1 MTASEPLWPAAVSE
15 RAAVLVHGPAR
26 SARVLGTFPT
36 ALYLQVGGH
45 ARVLPV
51 VTPDGLRLPTALAV
65 ATSLPTVGWG
75 VQPGDDVVVGGG
87 DVLLPGVTIR
97 AVRTWHPHRVPTA
110 SVATF
115 SGAPLATLALPWRA
129 ASRVLTEGLLSGD
142 ERSLPPRVQEL
153 VGRGPGL
160 TPSGDDVLCGVMLAL
175 RLHPRGSEVLL
186 GRLWRA
192 VRPLLA
198 TTTSLSAAL
207 LTEAARGYAVAPVV
221 RLTEALAGADRVA
234 RTGSAPLTSGTDPVG
249 SGVDEVPAAIR
260 AVLSIGHSSGAD
272 LLGGLAGCLD
282 ALDALG
288 AAGSREA
295 AGALPP
301 ADTADLL
308 CVPDLLVHSGRPAMT
323 PRSLQ

>member
-1 MTASEPLWPAAVSE
+1 MP
-15 RAAVLVHGPAR
+15 R
-26 SARVLGTFPT
+26 
-36 ALYLQVGGH
+36 
-45 ARVLPV
+45 
-51 VTPDGLRLPTALAV
+51 
-65 ATSLPTVGWG
+65 VGWG

-97 AVRTWHPHRVPTA
+97 AVRTWHPRRVPTA

-115 SGAPLATLALPWRA
+115 LGAPLAPLALPWRA
-129 ASRVLTEGLLSGD
+129 ASRVLTQGLTGD
-142 ERSLPPRVQEL
+142 ERSLPSRVQEL

-175 RLHPRGSEVLL
+175 RLHPRGSDVLL

-221 RLTEALAGADRVA
+221 RLTEALAGADRA
-234 RTGSAPLTSGTDPVG
+234 APTGSARLTGETGPAG
-249 SGVDEVPAAIR
+249 STLPDEVAAAIR
-260 AVLSIGHSSGAD
+260 EVLAIGHSSGAD

-282 ALDALG
+282 ALDALD
-288 AAGSREA
+288 EA
-295 AGALPP
+295 
-301 ADTADLL
+301 DSADLL
-308 CVPDLLVHSGRPAMT
+308 GAPDLLVHSGRPAMT